1 MASGSGN
8 PVRGGATRER
18 TRSVSTMWS
27 DEPQA
32 TTGLLV
38 DLYHLDAAYVSWRL
52 GQNAPATFDLY
63 TRSAPFGGAYLLTA
77 GLEPALAFVR
87 DFRYTEEDVA
97 YLTRVKSYD
106 PAFLAELR
114 RFRFTGEILAMP
126 EGTVA
131 FADEPLLRVTAP
143 FREALLLESGLLR
156 AVGVSTLI
164 ATKAARL
171 VDAAAGREIAD
182 FGFRRAHDPYLAA
195 RAAFIGGCASTSFVA
210 GARAFDLPTGGTI
223 PHALVQV
230 FTTEEEAFRA
240 VAESLERYS
249 LLLDTYDVETA
260 IETAVAVALDAG
272 SRLGHELAAVRL
284 DSGDLLAD
292 SRHVRRVL
300 DEAGLRETRVL
311 VSGDIDEFRIADLLR
326 AGAPIAGFGVGGNLA
341 VGLGTAASGTVGG
354 VLGAVYKL
362 VWYEGEGDQARI
374 KLAGEKSTWPGRK
387 LVYRIGDFKEDVI
400 QLEDEPAPR
409 KGTPVLHPAVRD
421 GAMVVDLPPVPE
433 IQRQALANLQALPE
447 RYRALHDPAP
457 YPVRRSSGILA
468 LRERASQ
475 LRRQV

>member
-1 MASGSGN
+1 
-8 PVRGGATRER
+8 
-18 TRSVSTMWS
+18 MWP
-27 DEPQA
+27 EPET

-87 DFRYTEEDVA
+87 DFRYTEEDLA
-97 YLTRVKSYD
+97 YLARIKSYD
-106 PAFLAELR
+106 PEFLDELR

-156 AVGVSTLI
+156 AIGVSTLI

-171 VDAAAGREIAD
+171 VDAAAGREVAD

-210 GARAFDLPTGGTI
+210 GAKDFNVPAGGTI
-223 PHALVQV
+223 PHALVQL
-230 FTTEEEAFRA
+230 FPTEEEAFRA
-240 VAESLERYS
+240 VAESLDRYS
-249 LLLDTYDVETA
+249 LLLDTYDVQTA
-260 IETAVAVALDAG
+260 TETAVAVALDVGA
-272 SRLGHELAAVRL
+272 RLGHEMVAVRL

-300 DEAGLRETRVL
+300 DEAGLHETKVL
-311 VSGDIDEFRIADLLR
+311 VSGDIDEFRIAELLQ

-341 VGLGTAASGTVGG
+341 VGLGTVASGTVGG

-362 VWYEGEGDQARI
+362 VWYEGAGDPARI

-387 LVYRIGDFKEDVI
+387 LVYRIGAFDEDVI
-400 QLEDEPAPR
+400 QLDDEPAPR
-409 KGTPVLHPAVRD
+409 NGTPLLQPAVRN
-421 GAMVVDLPPVPE
+421 GEIAADLPPIPE
-433 IQRQALANLQALPE
+433 IQARAIANVQTLPQ
-447 RYRALHDPAP
+447 RYRSLHDPAH
-457 YPVRRSSGILA
+457 YPVRRSPGILE
-468 LRERASQ
+468 LRERAT
-475 LRRQV
+475 RRGERGSRSGRPP

>member
-1 MASGSGN
+1 
-8 PVRGGATRER
+8 
-18 TRSVSTMWS
+18 MWP
-27 DEPQA
+27 EPQA

-38 DLYHLDAAYVSWRL
+38 DLYHLDAAYLSWRT

-63 TRSAPFGGAYLLTA
+63 TRSAPFGGAYLLTV

-87 DFRYTEEDVA
+87 DFHYTEEDLA
-97 YLTRVKSYD
+97 YLGRIKSYD
-106 PAFLAELR
+106 PAFLDELR
-114 RFRFTGEILAMP
+114 HFRFTGEILAMS

-156 AVGVSTLI
+156 AIGVSTLI

-171 VDAAAGREIAD
+171 VDAAAGREVAD

-210 GARAFDLPTGGTI
+210 GAKVFDLPTGGTI
-223 PHALVQV
+223 PHALVQA
-230 FTTEEEAFRA
+230 FPTEEEAFRA
-240 VAESLERYS
+240 VAENLDRYS
-249 LLLDTYDVETA
+249 LLLDTYDVYTA
-260 IETAVAVALDAG
+260 IETAVAVARDARA
-272 SRLGHELAAVRL
+272 RLGHELVAVRL

-292 SRHVRRVL
+292 SKHVRGVL
-300 DEAGLRETRVL
+300 DEAGLGETKVL
-311 VSGDIDEFRIADLLR
+311 VSGDIDEFRIAHLLQ

-341 VGLGTAASGTVGG
+341 VGLGAVASGTVGG

-362 VWYEGEGDQARI
+362 VWYEGTGDPARI

-387 LVYRIGDFKEDVI
+387 LVYRIGEFAEDVI
-400 QLEDEPAPR
+400 QLDGEPAPD
-409 KGTPVLHPAVRD
+409 D
-421 GAMVVDLPPVPE
+421 GALLLQPAIRNGETVTELPPVSE
-433 IQRQALANLQALPE
+433 IQARAIANVQALPQ
-447 RYRALHDPAP
+447 RYRALDDPAP
-457 YPVRRSSGILA
+457 YPVRRSSGIHA

-475 LRRQV
+475 LRQG

>member
-1 MASGSGN
+1 
-8 PVRGGATRER
+8 
-18 TRSVSTMWS
+18 MWPN
-27 DEPQA
+27 EPQA

-38 DLYHLDAAYVSWRL
+38 DLYHLDAAYISWRT

-87 DFRYTEEDVA
+87 DFRYTEGDLA
-97 YLTRVKSYD
+97 YLARIKSYD
-106 PAFLAELR
+106 PAFLGELR
-114 RFRFTGEILAMP
+114 HFQFTGEILAMP

-156 AVGVSTLI
+156 AIGVSTLI

-171 VDAAAGREIAD
+171 VDAAAGREVAD

-195 RAAFIGGCASTSFVA
+195 RAAVIGGCASTSFVA
-210 GARAFDLPTGGTI
+210 GAKVFDLPTGGTI
-223 PHALVQV
+223 PHALVQL

-240 VAESLERYS
+240 VAESLDRYS
-249 LLLDTYDVETA
+249 LLLDTYDVHAA
-260 IETAVAVALDAG
+260 IETAVAVALDARA
-272 SRLGHELAAVRL
+272 RLGHEMVAVRL

-292 SRHVRRVL
+292 SKHVRRVL
-300 DEAGLRETRVL
+300 DEAGLRETKVL
-311 VSGDIDEFRIADLLR
+311 VSGDIDEFRIADLLQ
-326 AGAPIAGFGVGGNLA
+326 ADAPIAGFGVGGNLA

-362 VWYEGEGDQARI
+362 VWYEGAGDPARI

-387 LVYRIGDFKEDVI
+387 LVYRIGAYEEDVI
-400 QLEDEPAPR
+400 QLDDEQAPPN
-409 KGTPVLHPAVRD
+409 GTPLLQPAIRD
-421 GAMVVDLPPVPE
+421 GEIAADLPPVSE
-433 IQRQALANLQALPE
+433 IQRQALANVRDLSE
-447 RYRALHDPAP
+447 RYRTLHDPAR
-457 YPVRRSSGILA
+457 YPVRRSAGILE
-468 LRERASQ
+468 LRERASRLQ
-475 LRRQV
+475 QDVRFPNPRLRTR

>member
-1 MASGSGN
+1 
-8 PVRGGATRER
+8 
-18 TRSVSTMWS
+18 MWPS
-27 DEPQA
+27 EPQA

-38 DLYHLDAAYVSWRL
+38 DLYHLDAAYVSWRT

-87 DFRYTEEDVA
+87 DFRYTEGDLA
-97 YLTRVKSYD
+97 YLARIKSYD
-106 PAFLAELR
+106 PAFLGELR
-114 RFRFTGEILAMP
+114 HFQFTGEILAMP

-156 AVGVSTLI
+156 AIGVSTLI

-171 VDAAAGREIAD
+171 VDAAAGREVAD

-195 RAAFIGGCASTSFVA
+195 RAAVIGGCASTSFVA
-210 GARAFDLPTGGTI
+210 GAKVFDLPTGGTI
-223 PHALVQV
+223 PHALVQL

-240 VAESLERYS
+240 VAETLDRYA
-249 LLLDTYDVETA
+249 LLLDTYDVDTA
-260 IETAVAVALDAG
+260 IETAIAVAFDARA
-272 SRLGHELAAVRL
+272 RLGHEMVAVRL

-292 SRHVRRVL
+292 SKHVRRVL
-300 DEAGLRETRVL
+300 DEAGLHETKVL
-311 VSGDIDEFRIADLLR
+311 VSGDIDEFRIADLLQ

-341 VGLGTAASGTVGG
+341 VGLGTVARGTVGG

-362 VWYEGEGDQARI
+362 VWYEGAGDPARI

-387 LVYRIGDFKEDVI
+387 LVYRIGAYEHDVI
-400 QLEDEPAPR
+400 QLDDEPAPGG
-409 KGTPVLHPAVRD
+409 GTPLLQPAIRH
-421 GAMVVDLPPVPE
+421 GEIAVVLPPLPE
-433 IQRQALANLQALPE
+433 MQRQAIANVQTLPK

-457 YPVRRSSGILA
+457 YPVRRSSSILA

-475 LRRQV
+475 FQPG

>member
-1 MASGSGN
+1 
-8 PVRGGATRER
+8 
-18 TRSVSTMWS
+18 MWP
-27 DEPQA
+27 EPQT

-38 DLYHLDAAYVSWRL
+38 DLYHLDAAYVSWRT
-52 GQNAPATFDLY
+52 GQSAPATFELY

-87 DFRYTEEDVA
+87 QFRYTEADLA
-97 YLTRVKSYD
+97 YLTRIKSYD
-106 PAFLAELR
+106 PAFLDELR
-114 RFRFTGEILAMP
+114 RFQFTGEILAMP

-131 FADEPLLRVTAP
+131 FPDEPLLRVTAP

-156 AVGVSTLI
+156 AIGVSTLI

-210 GARAFDLPTGGTI
+210 GARVFALPTGGTI
-223 PHALVQV
+223 PHALVQL

-240 VAESLERYS
+240 VAESLDRYS
-249 LLLDTYDVETA
+249 LLLDTYDVSTA
-260 IETAVAVALDAG
+260 IETAVAVALDARA
-272 SRLGHELAAVRL
+272 RLGHELVAVRL

-300 DEAGLRETRVL
+300 DAAGLHQTRVL
-311 VSGDIDEFRIADLLR
+311 VSGDIDEFRIADLLQ

-341 VGLGTAASGTVGG
+341 VGLGTVASGTVGG

-362 VWYEGEGDQARI
+362 VWYEGAGDPARI

-387 LVYRIGDFKEDVI
+387 LVYRIGEFEEDVI
-400 QLEDEPAPR
+400 QRDGEPAPDN
-409 KGTPVLHPAVRD
+409 GTLLLQPAMRNGEIV
-421 GAMVVDLPPVPE
+421 ANLPPVEE
-433 IQRQALANLQALPE
+433 IRRQAIASVQALPE
-447 RYRALHDPAP
+447 RYRSLHDPAS
-457 YPVRRSSGILA
+457 YPVRRSASIQE
-468 LRERASQ
+468 LRERATQ
-475 LRRQV
+475 LRQG